1 MDNFE
6 RSEIVIAKILD
17 NAIEIGIQEWTLQF
31 SNLMLDDEYAPY
43 FYPCLKW
50 LEAEGIIRVEA
61 YHRTIGDIA
70 GGVVQNISLTSYGL
84 VALGHTI
91 KIGDDTDKMSEAVK
105 KVSSGEKSYA
115 QVGDFL
121 GGILGGFTK
130 SISS

>member
-1 MDNFE
+1 MDNFDK
-6 RSEIVIAKILD
+6 SELVIAKILD
-17 NAIEIGIQEWTLQF
+17 KAIENGIREWMLQF
-31 SNLMLDDEYAPY
+31 TDLMLDTEYAPF
-43 FYPCLKW
+43 FYPCLRW
-50 LEAEGIIRVEA
+50 LEAEGIIRVQA
-61 YHRTIGDIA
+61 YHRTMGGIA
-70 GGVVQNISLTSYGL
+70 SGHVQNISLTSHGL

-115 QVGDFL
+115 QVGDFV